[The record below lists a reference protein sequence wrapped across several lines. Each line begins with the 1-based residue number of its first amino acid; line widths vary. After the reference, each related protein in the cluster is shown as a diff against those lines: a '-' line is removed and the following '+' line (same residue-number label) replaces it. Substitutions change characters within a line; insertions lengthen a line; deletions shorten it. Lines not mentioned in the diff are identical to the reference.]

1 MLRTHTSA
9 HQSALM
15 REGKEAF
22 LCTGDVYRRDEIDAS
37 HFPAFHQMEGVRL
50 FDPALVGEGEMSREE
65 WLASD
70 GCKLVADDLKRTLEG
85 LCDALFGPVEKQRAK
100 ATLMR

>member
-1 MLRTHTSA
+1 MRPPPRARGSRAARHPGKPARTAPPLRSYYVSSEQVLRTHTSA

-37 HFPAFHQMEGVRL
+37 HFPAFHQARTR
-50 FDPALVGEGEMSREE
+50 ALDAR
-65 WLASD
+65 
-70 GCKLVADDLKRTLEG
+70 RTG
-85 LCDALFGPVEKQRAK
+85 SANVV
-100 ATLMR
+100 

>member
-1 MLRTHTSA
+1 MSDEQVLRTHTSA

-37 HFPAFHQMEGVRL
+37 HFPAFHQASTARL
-50 FDPALVGEGEMSREE
+50 RETRE
-65 WLASD
+65 SLTRLLSFLACARCS
-70 GCKLVADDLKRTLEG
+70 GAAGRLR
-85 LCDALFGPVEKQRAK
+85 
-100 ATLMR
+100 